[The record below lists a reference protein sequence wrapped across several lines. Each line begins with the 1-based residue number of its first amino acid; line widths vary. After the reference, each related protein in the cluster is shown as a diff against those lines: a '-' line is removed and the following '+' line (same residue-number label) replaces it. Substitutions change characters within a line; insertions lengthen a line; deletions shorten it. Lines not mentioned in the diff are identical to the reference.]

1 MAELQLQ
8 RLNALLTRI
17 LPLNRFYAAKFRR
30 MRLPLE
36 SLEQFHELPYTCK
49 DELVTDG
56 PEGDFAANVTYP
68 LDQYARY
75 HRTSGTRG
83 RPLAVVDTAED
94 WSWWI
99 DIWQFVLDAAEVN
112 TRDRV
117 CMAFSFGPFIGF
129 WSAYDAASARG
140 ALVVPGGGMG
150 TLARLQLIRESR
162 ATVLC
167 CTPSYALHLAEVAR
181 ENSIELADMSVRR
194 IIVAGEPGGSMPAVR
209 ERIEAAWHAR
219 VIDHSGATE
228 VGPWGY
234 ADSER
239 ADCILWKASSWRN
252 SSPWKPGKRH
262 RKGSCPNWC

>member
-1 MAELQLQ
+1 MLAWRRHSNSDDVWKGWSGRHSAELQLQ

-17 LPLNRFYAAKFRR
+17 LPLNRFYAAKFPE

-112 TRDRV
+112 THDRV

-150 TLARLQLIRESR
+150 TLGPS
-162 ATVLC
+162 ATD
-167 CTPSYALHLAEVAR
+167 T
-181 ENSIELADMSVRR
+181 
-194 IIVAGEPGGSMPAVR
+194 GEPRHGTLLHSQLRAAPRRSGS
-209 ERIEAAWHAR
+209 
-219 VIDHSGATE
+219 
-228 VGPWGY
+228 
-234 ADSER
+234 
-239 ADCILWKASSWRN
+239 
-252 SSPWKPGKRH
+252 
-262 RKGSCPNWC
+262 